1 MSPRLNNSKSP
12 PRLLEGGA
20 LLFWGGVT
28 GHPVVGLVCALLVE
42 ARFWTRL
49 RWDFGE
55 EAYVRAWYLSLAL
68 GSLTLLWAWLQGS
81 GQVLLFEALVW
92 MPVYLLP
99 VLLAQNYAAEPGM
112 PLNTFSLIA
121 RRKMLIDRRAGRRV
135 EPVQFHAG
143 YPYLCL
149 VMVAAALSRID
160 EVAFFA
166 GLIFLA
172 SCMLIF
178 ASPVSRQRPIGT
190 GMALLVTVVLG
201 AGGSFGLKSLW
212 RALDGAYGS
221 LSGVYTTGDLS
232 QTAIGHL
239 GMLKQSKSIRW
250 RIHDT
255 EADASRLFRE
265 AVYNHY
271 TGSQWWHRPVP
282 ERGGGE
288 GGPLSGNKRDED
300 PERTEIDKREGDYE
314 PLWDRV
320 MDNGLVQFAF
330 ENEEFSRDP
339 GSRRRLVVRG
349 RVDTKTPLP
358 LPSSA
363 RKLSGFQVTDG
374 GIDANSLGTVRLENP
389 DYAAVS
395 FEVLAGGYPLHEA
408 LPDPNLDLQV
418 PLAERIPGYLDA
430 DEEWIADPERRG
442 IRDLCDDWGLR
453 GLTAQEATRVIREKF
468 FSEEFTYSMFLG
480 HERASRRSSAVS
492 RFLSETK
499 VGHCEY
505 FATAAVLLLR
515 EAGIPA
521 RYCVGY
527 SGQEQTREGEWLLR
541 GSHAHAWCR
550 VWHGV
555 LPPDEIP
562 DGVAPSS
569 YGHWEDFD
577 ATIPRWL
584 DYEGSGLRWSRP
596 LMDWWQRIREDFLI
610 WRTFPGNSGLING
623 SILGVVALLLFY
635 LAIRLWKGRIRHIQE
650 DGEAGRKV
658 AMQTPLHSLT
668 RLAERSLGPRKEGRT
683 FTGWI
688 LGLGEILPG
697 IEDDLH
703 RAISYHWKARFD
715 PLGLTP
721 GEAGQFEE
729 LCRGL
734 REKIDREEWQL
745 GAGKSQ

>member
-1 MSPRLNNSKSP
+1 MNHRLNDPKGP

-28 GHPVVGLVCALLVE
+28 GHPMVGLVCALLAE
-42 ARFWTRL
+42 ARSWTNL

-55 EAYVRAWYLSLAL
+55 EGFVRAWYLSLAL
-68 GSLTLLWAWLQGS
+68 GTLTLLWAWLQGS
-81 GQVLLFEALVW
+81 GQILLFEALVW

-99 VLLAQNYAAEPGM
+99 VLLAQNYATESGM

-135 EPVQFHAG
+135 EPIQVHVG

-160 EVAFFA
+160 ELAFFA

-172 SCMLIF
+172 SFMLIF
-178 ASPVSRQRPIGT
+178 ASPVSRLRPLGT
-190 GMALLVTVVLG
+190 GIALFLIFVLG

-212 RALDGAYGS
+212 RALDGAYS
-221 LSGVYTTGDLS
+221 SFSGAYTSGDLS
-232 QTAIGHL
+232 QTAIGQL

-250 RIHDT
+250 RIHDA
-255 EADASRLFRE
+255 EAEGPRLFRE

-288 GGPLSGNKRDED
+288 EGPLSRKRRNED
-300 PERTEIDKREGDYE
+300 QERTEVDKREGDYE
-314 PLWDRV
+314 PLWDRL
-320 MDNGLVQFAF
+320 MDDGLMQFAF
-330 ENEEFSRDP
+330 ENDEFSRDP

-358 LPSSA
+358 LPSSTQ
-363 RKLSGFQVTDG
+363 RLSGFQIADG
-374 GIDANSLGTVRLENP
+374 GIDANSLGTIRLENP
-389 DYAAVS
+389 DYGAVS
-395 FEVLAGGYPLHEA
+395 FEVLAGGRSLYEA
-408 LPDPNLDLQV
+408 LPDPRLDLQV
-418 PLAERIPGYLDA
+418 PLAERIPGHLDA

-442 IRDLCDDWGLR
+442 IRDLCEDWGLK

-468 FSEEFTYSMFLG
+468 FSEEFSYSMFLG
-480 HERASRRSSAVS
+480 YERASQRSSAVA

-527 SGQEQTREGEWLLR
+527 SGQEQTEEGEWLLR

-550 VWHGV
+550 VWHGTI
-555 LPPDEIP
+555 PPDEIP
-562 DGVAPSS
+562 DGASPSS

-596 LMDWWQRIREDFLI
+596 LLDWWQKLREDFLI
-610 WRTFPGNSGLING
+610 WRTLPGNTGVING
-623 SILGVVALLLFY
+623 SILGVGALLLLY
-635 LAIRLWKGRIRHIQE
+635 LGLRLWKSRIRHSEE
-650 DGEAGRKV
+650 DGEAGRKDAV
-658 AMQTPLHSLT
+658 QTPLHGLT
-668 RLAERSLGPRKEGRT
+668 RFAEPCLGPRKEGRT
-683 FTGWI
+683 LTGWI
-688 LGLGEILPG
+688 LGLGEFLPG
-697 IEDDLH
+697 IEADLH

-715 PLGLTP
+715 PLGLAP

-734 REKIDREEWQL
+734 REKIVRAERQQ
-745 GAGKSQ
+745 GSGNS